1 MLMRRLTINVIVATI
16 YSSGAIQQQHLFFG
30 DAQTIVLAAAS
41 TPGSGY
47 GFLVGPFGGF
57 WSIEGL

>member
-1 MLMRRLTINVIVATI
+1 MLMQRLTINVIVAAI
-16 YSSGAIQQQHLFFG
+16 YGSGAIQQQDLFFG
-30 DAQTIVLAAAS
+30 DAQTIVFVA
-41 TPGSGY
+41 PGMPGGGY

>member
-1 MLMRRLTINVIVATI
+1 MRRLTINVIVATI
-16 YSSGAIQQQHLFFG
+16 YGSSAIQQQPIFFG
-30 DAQTIVLAAAS
+30 DAQTNVFVAPS